1 MTSKEVGHT
10 HRDVTGGWLR
20 PAVFGAMD
28 GLVSNFAL
36 MAGFAGGASAAGA
49 GTQEVILA
57 GVAGL
62 LAGAFSMAVG
72 EYVSVSSQ
80 VEMAYQEVEVE
91 RRELRDNPD
100 AELRELARLWE
111 SRGLSPKLALE
122 VATALTKDP
131 DEAVRVHVR
140 EELGFSVGDLPSPW
154 AAAISSFV
162 AFCIGAIVPLLPYLV
177 SALPFGESLDIANI
191 GWLIGVSAVGL
202 FIAGALVSRVTT
214 RSWWYSGTRQM
225 LLGVAAAGLTYAVG
239 SLIGANL

>member
-1 MTSKEVGHT
+1 MTGKEIGHI

-36 MAGFAGGASAAGA
+36 MAGFAGGASAAGV

-91 RRELRDNPD
+91 RKELRDNPD
-100 AELRELARLWE
+100 AELRELAKLWE
-111 SRGLSPKLALE
+111 SRGLSSKLALE
-122 VATALTKDP
+122 VASALTKDP

-140 EELGFSVGDLPSPW
+140 EELGFSVSDLPSPW
-154 AAAISSFV
+154 VAAISSFV
-162 AFCIGAIVPLLPYLV
+162 AFCVGAVVPLLPYLIT
-177 SALPFGESLDIANI
+177 ALPAGSALDIANI
-191 GWLIGVSAVGL
+191 GWLIGFSSVGL
-202 FIAGALVSRVTT
+202 FVAGAVVSKVTT
-214 RSWWYSGTRQM
+214 RPWWYSGIRQM

-239 SLIGANL
+239 SLIGANI

>member
-1 MTSKEVGHT
+1 MTGKEIGHT

-49 GTQEVILA
+49 GYKEVILA

-80 VEMAYQEVEVE
+80 VEMAHQEVEVE
-91 RRELRDNPD
+91 RKELRDNPD
-100 AELRELARLWE
+100 AELRELAKLWE
-111 SRGLSPKLALE
+111 SRGLSSKLALE
-122 VATALTKDP
+122 VASTLTKDP

-140 EELGFSVGDLPSPW
+140 EELGFSVSDLPSPW

-162 AFCIGAIVPLLPYLV
+162 AFCVGAVVPLLPYLIT
-177 SALPFGESLDIANI
+177 ALPAGGALDIANI
-191 GWLIGVSAVGL
+191 GWLIGFSSVGL
-202 FIAGALVSRVTT
+202 FVAGAVVSKVTT
-214 RSWWYSGTRQM
+214 RPWWYSGSRQM

-239 SLIGANL
+239 SLIGANI

>member
-1 MTSKEVGHT
+1 
-10 HRDVTGGWLR
+10 
-20 PAVFGAMD
+20 MD

-91 RRELRDNPD
+91 RKELRDNPD

-111 SRGLSPKLALE
+111 SRGLSSKLALE
-122 VATALTKDP
+122 VASALTKDP

-140 EELGFSVGDLPSPW
+140 EELGFSVSDLPSPW
-154 AAAISSFV
+154 VAAISSFV
-162 AFCIGAIVPLLPYLV
+162 AFCVGAVVPLLPYLI
-177 SALPFGESLDIANI
+177 SALPAGGALDIANI
-191 GWLIGVSAVGL
+191 GWLIGFSSVGL
-202 FIAGALVSRVTT
+202 FVAGAVVSKVTT
-214 RSWWYSGTRQM
+214 RPWWYSGTRQM

-239 SLIGANL
+239 SLIGANI

>member
-1 MTSKEVGHT
+1 
-10 HRDVTGGWLR
+10 
-20 PAVFGAMD
+20 MD

-36 MAGFAGGASAAGA
+36 MAGFAGGASAAGV

-91 RRELRDNPD
+91 RKELRDNPD
-100 AELRELARLWE
+100 AELRELAKLWE
-111 SRGLSPKLALE
+111 SRGLSSKLALE
-122 VATALTKDP
+122 VASALTKDP

-140 EELGFSVGDLPSPW
+140 EELGFSVSDLPSPW
-154 AAAISSFV
+154 VAAISSFV
-162 AFCIGAIVPLLPYLV
+162 AFCVGAVVPLLPYLIT
-177 SALPFGESLDIANI
+177 ALPAGSALDIANI
-191 GWLIGVSAVGL
+191 GWLIGFSSVGL
-202 FIAGALVSRVTT
+202 FVAGAVVSKVTT
-214 RSWWYSGTRQM
+214 RPWWYSGTRQM

-239 SLIGANL
+239 SLIGANI

>member
-1 MTSKEVGHT
+1 MSGKEVGHT

-91 RRELRDNPD
+91 RRELQDNPE
-100 AELRELARLWE
+100 AELAELAKLWE
-111 SRGLSPKLALE
+111 SRGLSPKLANE
-122 VATALTKDP
+122 VAVALTKDP

-140 EELGFSVGDLPSPW
+140 EELGFSVTDLPSPW
-154 AAAISSFV
+154 AAAISSFL
-162 AFCIGAIVPLLPYLV
+162 AFCVGAIVPLLPYLI
-177 SALPFGESLDIANI
+177 SALPLGQSFDIANI
-191 GWLIGVSAVGL
+191 GWLIGVSSVGL
-202 FIAGALVSRVTT
+202 FVAGALVSKVTT
-214 RSWWYSGTRQM
+214 RSWWYSGARQ
-225 LLGVAAAGLTYAVG
+225 LFLGVAAAALTYAVG
-239 SLIGANL
+239 SLIGANI